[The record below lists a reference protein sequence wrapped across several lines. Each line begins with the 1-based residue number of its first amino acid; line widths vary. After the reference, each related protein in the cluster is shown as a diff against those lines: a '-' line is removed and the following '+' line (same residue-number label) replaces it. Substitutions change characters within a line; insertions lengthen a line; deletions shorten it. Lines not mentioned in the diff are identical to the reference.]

1 MRLGELLLE
10 DGLVT
15 REELEKALSRQKS
28 RGGLLGAA
36 LVELGYLT
44 EAALAAALARRYGI
58 ATVDVSETV
67 PDRRLVRDFFASVPR
82 ERAAELRVLPLARRG
97 RTLTLAMAD
106 PANVVAIDE
115 VVSRTGLVVEPV
127 HASARAIL
135 DGLEGLHGLTADTA
149 QWQPRFPRSP
159 RPDKTVDFLTGTDT
173 GSLSFPDSPST
184 SRSLAETKEGVL
196 VSAILVDGA
205 RSGASFVHVDFEWT
219 AFRVRYR
226 IEGKLVTV
234 FQRANR
240 ASARPDKD
248 DKDDEDDEDDDFWRV
263 IMAFRHLAHLEEG
276 FYRPQDGKLSIHF
289 NTGGA
294 AREVDFDVSYLL
306 CGESVRIVL
315 RRVATRGPKDGLA
328 PPRSSE
334 GLDRALIA
342 AARDGQAEAVR
353 LLLAEGADP
362 GSLRGNETALLAAS
376 RGGHAEV
383 VDLLLERD
391 APAAMRHAAACHGL
405 DALMI
410 AAYGGHTQAVRSLS
424 ARGGFDE
431 TSRARALELAA
442 LEGHAE
448 TVSLLIAAGVS
459 SREEALLGASR
470 RGRIDA
476 VRLLLN
482 AHPAIDGRV
491 IETALEEAAFCGRSD
506 VVGLLLEYAPES
518 APLESILRSAVVGA
532 GMFRRGLLRGFAT
545 GGEPHGAVVRSL
557 LRARL
562 FSRRAE
568 GPAGAGFLTPLL
580 SIAVEAGNQHVVS
593 ALLDYGAD
601 PNLVP
606 EDGVPPLMVAVQARD
621 AALVK
626 LLLDAG
632 ARAKVEWLAW
642 IGRATLQAFLPQLAE
657 ALDVADVERPRLAE
671 AHSWADSEGYT
682 DLAILLERRVAGG

>member
-1 MRLGELLLE
+1 LRLGELLLE

-67 PDRRLVRDFFASVPR
+67 PDRRLVRDFFARVPR

-127 HASARAIL
+127 YASARAIL

-159 RPDKTVDFLTGTDT
+159 RPDRTVDFLTGTDT
-173 GSLSFPDSPST
+173 GSLSFPDRPSA

-240 ASARPDKD
+240 ETARPD
-248 DKDDEDDEDDDFWRV
+248 ENDEDDDFWRV

-294 AREVDFDVSYLL
+294 SREVDFDVSYLL
-306 CGESVRIVL
+306 CGGSVRIVL
-315 RRVATRGPKDGLA
+315 RRVAARGPKDGLA

-342 AARDGQAEAVR
+342 AARDGQVEAVR

-362 GSLRGNETALLAAS
+362 GSLQGNETALLAAS

-410 AAYGGHTQAVRSLS
+410 AAYGGHTRVVRSLS

-431 TSRARALELAA
+431 ESRARALELAA
-442 LEGHAE
+442 VEGHAE
-448 TVSLLIAAGVS
+448 TVSLLLAAGVS

-532 GMFRRGLLRGFAT
+532 GMFRRGLLRGFAA

-657 ALDVADVERPRLAE
+657 ALDVERPRLAE
-671 AHSWADSEGYT
+671 ARSWADGEGYT
-682 DLAILLERRVAGG
+682 DLAILLEKRVAGG